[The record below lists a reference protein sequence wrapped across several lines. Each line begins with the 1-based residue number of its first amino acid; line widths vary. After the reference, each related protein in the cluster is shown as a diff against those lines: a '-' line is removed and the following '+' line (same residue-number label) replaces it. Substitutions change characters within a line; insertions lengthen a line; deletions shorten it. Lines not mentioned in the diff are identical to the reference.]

1 GEIGGGVCMMTK
13 KEARE
18 YLKRWHLVN
27 KFQAA
32 ELRRTPVKEKL
43 RQMDAAYRMAAGL
56 GILNKLAA
64 AKRQREQEV
73 SRRWRRLKKT
83 AS

>member
-1 GEIGGGVCMMTK
+1 MMTK
-13 KEARE
+13 QEARE
-18 YLKRWHLVN
+18 YLKRWRLVN

-56 GILNKLAA
+56 GILNKLGA
-64 AKRQREQEV
+64 AKSQREQEV

>member
-1 GEIGGGVCMMTK
+1 MMTK

-18 YLKRWHLVN
+18 YLKRWRLV
-27 KFQAA
+27 KRIQAA
-32 ELRRTPVKEKL
+32 ELRRTPIKEKL
-43 RQMDAAYRMAAGL
+43 RQMDAAYRMAVGL